1 MRFFLS
7 FCFLTDCYV
16 IRDRNW
22 LEFLAVLDATFDFLV
37 ISPTDVAPTILE
49 GAKKECATKVQET
62 RALFTRVVEEDG
74 CKDRSGL
81 LALLEL
87 EKRARDHG
95 VSEGM

>member
-1 MRFFLS
+1 MRFFVFFL
-7 FCFLTDCYV
+7 CFLTDCYI

-22 LEFLAVLDATFDFLV
+22 LEFLAVLDATFYCLV
-37 ISPTDVAPTILE
+37 ISPTTLE
-49 GAKKECATKVQET
+49 DAKKECATKAQET
-62 RALFTRVVEEDG
+62 RVLFTRVVEEDG